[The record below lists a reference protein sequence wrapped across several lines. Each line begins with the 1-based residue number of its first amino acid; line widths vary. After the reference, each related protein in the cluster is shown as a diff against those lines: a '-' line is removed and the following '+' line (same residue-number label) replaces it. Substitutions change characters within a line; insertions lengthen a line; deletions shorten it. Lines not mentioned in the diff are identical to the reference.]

1 MTIQQLHNGNPDGA
15 LFGQATTDKIGF
27 YGLTTPIVQPTITLI
42 GTTTASTALNETAIS
57 RIHAALVALKLV
69 NTGG

>member
-1 MTIQQLHNGNPDGA
+1 MSINHLSDGNPDGTVM
-15 LFGQATTDKIGF
+15 GQNTTDKLGF
-27 YGLTTPIVQPTITLI
+27 YGLATPIVQPTITLI
-42 GTTTASTALNETAIS
+42 GTTTATTALNETAIS